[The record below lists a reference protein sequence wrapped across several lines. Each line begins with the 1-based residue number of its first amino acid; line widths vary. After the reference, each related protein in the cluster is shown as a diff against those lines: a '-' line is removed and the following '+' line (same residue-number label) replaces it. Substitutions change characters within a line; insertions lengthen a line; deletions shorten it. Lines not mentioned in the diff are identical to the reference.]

1 MYTNVELSIKVG
13 DLFLIKSKRNMAIIF
28 LLDTNEVKFY
38 LLDHYCVYY
47 SVEKYLCYTF
57 PK

>member
-47 SVEKYLCYTF
+47 SVEKYL
-57 PK
+57 

>member
-1 MYTNVELSIKVG
+1 MYTNVELLIKVG

-28 LLDTNEVKFY
+28 LLDTNEVKFC
-38 LLDHYCVYY
+38 LLDHYRVYY
-47 SVEKYLCYTF
+47 SVEKYLCYMI